1 MLSSL
6 EPNNPCSSAP
16 LFATF
21 HILELR
27 ISSNMLSSAYS
38 RGWAKIA
45 ELDFKPE
52 MVRKTALSIWTL
64 FQSFASFI
72 GSVRNIS
79 ELVHSSGVFELSRNS
94 MVA

>member
-1 MLSSL
+1 LL
-6 EPNNPCSSAP
+6 I
-16 LFATF
+16 FT
-21 HILELR
+21 I
-27 ISSNMLSSAYS
+27 S

-64 FQSFASFI
+64 FQSLASFI

-79 ELVHSSGVFELSRNS
+79 DLVHSSGVFELSRNS